1 MSDLWK
7 DIPEKVEFHLRSS
20 ASSPE
25 DCEAI
30 VAEVAALL
38 ADADALLRYYR
49 AAEAY
54 IPLAEYGGGV
64 SRDVGADVVQ
74 TIMDEYAAACDA
86 LTEHLKGE

>member
-1 MSDLWK
+1 MTDPWK
-7 DIPEKVEFHLRSS
+7 ELREALRNNHDIYPDTEVEH
-20 ASSPE
+20 
-25 DCEAI
+25 
-30 VAEVAALL
+30 LL